1 MVVKTGSIWSGWSNS
16 LNPVDQL
23 IHILWKSKHIW
34 EYSNR
39 SITNLLSMS
48 SLEQNKKSWIR
59 KLVKW
64 MWVGSREPLS
74 YKISP
79 IFVHLWKHSLQLA
92 LFELEPCFFP
102 LSKPQ
107 PIPSF
112 HQLLMRRCL
121 LLLFHWLL
129 KKNKCEFV
137 FCTQVLFDSI
147 ITIDSFDIVFREKRS
162 ILRHC
167 IYIYV
172 PNVKRNIFFH

>member
-1 MVVKTGSIWSGWSNS
+1 
-16 LNPVDQL
+16 
-23 IHILWKSKHIW
+23 
-34 EYSNR
+34 
-39 SITNLLSMS
+39 MS
-48 SLEQNKKSWIR
+48 
-59 KLVKW
+59 
-64 MWVGSREPLS
+64 WVGSRAPLF
-74 YKISP
+74 YKILP

-167 IYIYV
+167 IYIYI
-172 PNVKRNIFFH
+172 PKVKRNIFSINGTLTWHKYLVFSPSNWNSGWNGSWIRILLRQK